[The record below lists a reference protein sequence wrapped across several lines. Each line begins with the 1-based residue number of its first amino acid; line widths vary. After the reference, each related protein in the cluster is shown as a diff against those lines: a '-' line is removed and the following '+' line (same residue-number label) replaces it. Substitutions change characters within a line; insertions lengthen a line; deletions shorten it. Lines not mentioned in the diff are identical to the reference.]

1 MKKFGL
7 IGRSLEHSFSKSFF
21 ERYFEGHSILASYE
35 NIELSEIDEIQ
46 TVISNGYSGLNVT
59 IPYKEQIIP
68 FLDELSEEALKIG
81 AVNVVEFKNGKTIGH
96 NTDVYGFRNSI
107 KPFLNNHHDRAI
119 IFGTGGA
126 SKAVE
131 FVLKNLGIDVIF
143 ISRNPKGENQ
153 FSYED
158 VNEHM
163 TNACKL
169 WVNTTPVGTHPNNE
183 DVLPIPFNFLT
194 EHHFL
199 IDLIYNPEKTVFLQ
213 EGEKKGAMIQNG
225 HSMLKHQATKAWEI
239 WTLNESN

>member
-1 MKKFGL
+1 MRKFGL

-21 ERYFEGHSILASYE
+21 EFFFQENAIDASYQ
-35 NIELSEIDEIQ
+35 NIEISEISEIE
-46 TVISNGYSGLNVT
+46 TIFSKGFSGLNVT

-68 FLDELSEEALKIG
+68 FLDELSDEALKVG

-131 FVLKNLGIDVIF
+131 YVLKSLGIDVIF
-143 ISRNPKGENQ
+143 ISRNPSGESQ
-153 FSYED
+153 FSYEE
-158 VNEHM
+158 VNELM

-169 WVNTTPVGTHPNNE
+169 WINTTPVGTYPNIE
-183 DVLPIPFNFLT
+183 DVLPIQFDYLT
-194 EHHFL
+194 SDHFL
-199 IDLIYNPEKTVFLQ
+199 IDLIYNPEKTFFLK
-213 EGEKKGAMIQNG
+213 EGEKKGVMALNG
-225 HSMLKHQATKAWEI
+225 YSMLKHQANKAWEI
-239 WTLNESN
+239 WSKNEFN

>member
-21 ERYFEGHSILASYE
+21 EHYFETQLIEANYQ
-35 NIELSEIDEIQ
+35 NIELAEIEEIQ
-46 TVISNGYSGLNVT
+46 SVLLDGYSGLNVT

-68 FLDELSEEALKIG
+68 FLDELSEEASKIG

-163 TNACKL
+163 TKACKL
-169 WVNTTPVGTHPNNE
+169 WVNTTPVGTYPNNE
-183 DVLPIPFNFLT
+183 DGLPIPFDFLT

-225 HSMLKHQATKAWEI
+225 YSMLKHQATKAWEI